1 MMYPIYGSYRHI
13 YYTKIRY
20 IFFIYVFIYVFVDL
34 FLIFLYT
41 CMPLS
46 PIRNF
51 ECEISTC
58 IPEIDFS

>member
-1 MMYPIYGSYRHI
+1 MAHI
-13 YYTKIRY
+13 DTFITPKLGTYFLFKFLFMFLL
-20 IFFIYVFIYVFVDL
+20 IFFF
-34 FLIFLYT
+34 IFLYT